1 VQFALID
8 QAGVR
13 PQLMYERTI
22 ASRVELPRAS
32 PDALVR
38 GYGEALAEILSQL
51 MPDLGAVGPH
61 DAASLNG
68 LKTMADF
75 VPGHRVAD
83 EVLHHP

>member
-22 ASRVELPRAS
+22 ASRVELPHAS

-51 MPDLGAVGPH
+51 MPDLSAVNPQDH
-61 DAASLNG
+61 QATNVRSQPRRSDSRENPEQRSP
-68 LKTMADF
+68 D
-75 VPGHRVAD
+75 
-83 EVLHHP
+83 